1 MTALWSFI
9 IGPIGRYVAI
19 AAIVAAAFGATYVK
33 GRMDGR
39 AAYKAKI
46 EREIDRAVKDGNAAR
61 ARELR
66 RFDALPDDSVP
77 DDGFRRP

>member
-1 MTALWSFI
+1 MTAIISFFLS
-9 IGPIGRYVAI
+9 PLGRWLGVAGI
-19 AAIVAAAFGATYVK
+19 SALVIFGTYTK

-46 EREIDRAVKDGNAAR
+46 EREIANAVEKGNSAKAN
-61 ARELR
+61 ALRE
-66 RFDALPDDSVP
+66 FDASPDGLP